1 MLIWGLNVS
10 VVKHALAEVPP
21 MAFNAARFP
30 LAAAAARMVP
40 PDRAGDRARR
50 GEDRQDPLTR
60 GHPEGPGGTP
70 KAAVWTLAG

>member
-1 MLIWGLNVS
+1 VTPNKPRVRSAEIGLLLVVLIWGLNFS

-30 LAAAAARMVP
+30 LAAAAARMAR

-50 GEDRQDPLTR
+50 GEDRQAR
-60 GHPEGPGGTP
+60 
-70 KAAVWTLAG
+70 